1 MKEIVSFL
9 VSLFDDTLLQVF
21 YILIQIQLLVVFSA
35 SLIRER
41 ERERERESV
50 SDFTLSYFC
59 ALGYEDIDSQKKK
72 CSFYQIVS

>member
-21 YILIQIQLLVVFSA
+21 YILIQIQLLVFFSA

-41 ERERERESV
+41 ERERERET
-50 SDFTLSYFC
+50 DFTLSYFC
-59 ALGYEDIDSQKKK
+59 ALGYEDIDIQKSK